1 MTDAIR
7 SEVIAIVAGIAELPV
22 EEVRADAM
30 LRELGIDSLGGL
42 RIVADVERRYGIFI
56 PEAEIVKIQ
65 SMQDILA
72 LVERLAP
79 PE

>member
-30 LRELGIDSLGGL
+30 LRELGIDSFGGL
-42 RIVADVERRYGIFI
+42 RIVADVERRYRIFI